1 MKAYSNSSNIT
12 IVFNSVCQNPYR
24 SMLSNAEAE
33 SLWRSS
39 WNYCIC
45 WVVMKA
51 SFKSSNIAIDLILNK
66 KKNKG
71 TAFGGFSRW
80 YTASPLPAAVHLN
93 YDWPC
98 TLIKKPWFPH
108 MLGFVLHH
116 FSLTSSLL
124 YSPKESSLELTVW
137 VPLVRVAII
146 SLFYCF
152 WILTTLRTVVFIWW
166 DGRMGGMGRIF
177 ISFFFW

>member
-1 MKAYSNSSNIT
+1 MKAYSSSSNIT

-137 VPLVRVAII
+137 VPLV
-146 SLFYCF
+146 
-152 WILTTLRTVVFIWW
+152 
-166 DGRMGGMGRIF
+166 
-177 ISFFFW
+177 